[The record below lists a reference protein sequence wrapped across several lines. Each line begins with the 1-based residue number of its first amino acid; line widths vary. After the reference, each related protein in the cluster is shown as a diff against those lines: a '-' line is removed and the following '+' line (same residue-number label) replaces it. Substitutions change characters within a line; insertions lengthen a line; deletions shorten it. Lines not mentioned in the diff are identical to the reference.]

1 MEITAYNDFSSVALC
16 FMITA
21 VACGGVS
28 LFATIT
34 DRDLTRFFKEFV
46 IL

>member
-1 MEITAYNDFSSVALC
+1 MEITAYNDFSSVLLC

-28 LFATIT
+28 LFATVT
-34 DRDLTRFFKEFV
+34 DRDLTRFLE
-46 IL
+46 IS